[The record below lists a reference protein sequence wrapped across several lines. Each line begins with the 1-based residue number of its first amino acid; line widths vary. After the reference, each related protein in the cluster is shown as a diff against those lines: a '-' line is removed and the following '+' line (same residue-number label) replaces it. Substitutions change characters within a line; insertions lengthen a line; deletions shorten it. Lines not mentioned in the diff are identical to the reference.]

1 MRKLISSCCFLF
13 FFLQGSMF
21 AQEPYYPPAPED
33 IPFLN
38 LEANRIIL
46 PDSFQEKFVQLNE
59 KMYSMRTFKTGTI
72 HFLQLGDSHIQADF
86 LTGRVRDE
94 IGQLLQC
101 SLAGRGLVFPY
112 RFAKTNNPEN
122 YRFSSTNN
130 WDTDRSVNR
139 ASEGTAALA
148 GVSVYTR
155 DTLIRF
161 SLKLLDKTAPVTPF
175 SHLDLYYS
183 FPFPIRATEATG
195 LLQDSLVD
203 SGTGIRCLKL
213 LFNQLKD
220 SVYITIHL
228 PAGTNAPF
236 YFHGLFL
243 ANGHPGIIY
252 SALGSNGASA
262 ESYLRSTHLL
272 DQLAL
277 VKPDVLIIS
286 LGTNDAFERP
296 FYLDRFRTQYDSLL
310 GLIEGAFPDLPVVL
324 TTPGD
329 SWHRDHKTNMK
340 VNVVREEI
348 LGLAA
353 KHSCAVW
360 DLYAV
365 MGGNNVMNKWYTAG
379 LARKDRL
386 HFSKN
391 GYALLGD
398 LLGNAWAGFY
408 NSKYPE

>member
-1 MRKLISSCCFLF
+1 MRKLSINRFLF
-13 FFLQGSMF
+13 LFLEGVLT
-21 AQEPYYPPAPED
+21 AQVPYNAPLPEKV
-33 IPFLN
+33 PFLN
-38 LEANRIIL
+38 LEANRILL
-46 PDSFQEKFVQLNE
+46 PDSSRGKFAHLNE
-59 KMYSMRTFKTGTI
+59 KMYSMSTLKTGTI

-94 IGQLLQC
+94 IGSLFQC

-122 YRFSSTNN
+122 YQFSSSNH
-130 WDTDRSVNR
+130 WETDRSVNK
-139 ASEGTAALA
+139 ASEGSAALA
-148 GVSVYTR
+148 GVSVFTQ
-155 DTLIRF
+155 DTFIRF
-161 SLKLLDKTAPVTPF
+161 SIKLLDKTAPVVPF

-183 FPFPIRATEATG
+183 FPAPIRNTEATG
-195 LLQDSLVD
+195 LLRDSLVSND
-203 SGTGIRCLKL
+203 TGIRCLKL
-213 LFNQLKD
+213 FFDRLQD
-220 SVYITIHL
+220 SVSITLHL

-243 ANGHPGIIY
+243 SNGHPGIIY

-262 ESYLRSTHLL
+262 ESYLRSTQLL
-272 DQLAL
+272 NQMAL

-286 LGTNDAFERP
+286 LGTNDAYERP
-296 FYLDRFRTQYDSLL
+296 FYPDRFRNQYDSLL
-310 GLIEGAFPDLPVVL
+310 GLIVQAFPDLPIVL

-340 VNVVREEI
+340 VSVVREEI
-348 LGLAA
+348 LSLAA
-353 KHSCAVW
+353 EHACAVW
-360 DLYAV
+360 DLYTI
-365 MGGNNVMNKWYTAG
+365 MGGSNVMNQWYNAG

-386 HFSKN
+386 HFSKQ

-408 NSKYPE
+408 NSMNPE

>member
-1 MRKLISSCCFLF
+1 MRKFTSSCFVFL
-13 FFLQGSMF
+13 LLLEGLS
-21 AQEPYYPPAPED
+21 AQVPYNPPPPENV
-33 IPFLN
+33 PFLN
-38 LEANRIIL
+38 LEANRILL
-46 PDSFQEKFVQLNE
+46 PDSSREKFARLNE
-59 KMYSMRTFKTGTI
+59 KMYSMRTLKTGTI

-94 IGQLLQC
+94 IGSLLQC

-112 RFAKTNNPEN
+112 RFANTNNPEN
-122 YRFSSTNN
+122 YRFSSTNL
-130 WDTDRSVNR
+130 WEADRSVNK
-139 ASEGTAALA
+139 ASDGTAALA

-161 SLKLLDKTAPVTPF
+161 SLKLLDKTAAVIPF
-175 SHLDLYYS
+175 SHLDLYFS
-183 FPFPIRATEATG
+183 FPSPIRKTEATG
-195 LLQDSLVD
+195 LLHDSLVNT
-203 SGTGIRCLKL
+203 GTGIRCLKL
-213 LFNQLKD
+213 LFHELQD
-220 SVYITIHL
+220 SVSITLHL

-262 ESYLRSTHLL
+262 ESYLRSKHML

-286 LGTNDAFERP
+286 LGTNDAYERP
-296 FYLDRFRTQYDSLL
+296 FYLDRFRAQYDSLL
-310 GLIEGAFPDLPVVL
+310 GLIEQAFPDLPIVL

-340 VNVVREEI
+340 VSLVREEI
-348 LGLAA
+348 IVLAS
-353 KHSCAVW
+353 KHDCAVW
-360 DLYAV
+360 DLYTI
-365 MGGNNVMNKWYTAG
+365 MGGGNVMNKWFNAG

-386 HFSKN
+386 HFSKQ

-398 LLGNAWAGFY
+398 LLGSAWAGFY
-408 NSKYPE
+408 NSDNTE